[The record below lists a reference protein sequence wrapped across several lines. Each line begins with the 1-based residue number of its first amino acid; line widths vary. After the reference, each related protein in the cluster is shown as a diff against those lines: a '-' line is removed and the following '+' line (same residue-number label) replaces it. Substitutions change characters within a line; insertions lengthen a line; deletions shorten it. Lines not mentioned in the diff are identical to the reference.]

1 MQDDNNKTSHSFNKK
16 ERKIRKQNILH
27 KKKHQWQKNNTKP
40 QKNLPLFSKKAK
52 LQDWFKRA
60 EVFFSPV
67 LVHL

>member
-16 ERKIRKQNILH
+16 ERKIKKQNILH

-52 LQDWFKRA
+52 LQD
-60 EVFFSPV
+60 
-67 LVHL
+67 